1 MAAGKGTRM
10 KSTLPKVLHT
20 VSGKPMLEHVI
31 NSVSNFQPDNIFV
44 IIGHGAEQVK
54 EYFSENQKLTW
65 VEQKEQLGTG
75 HAIMQVF
82 PHLINY
88 NGDVLILS
96 GDVPLLSKET
106 IEEIFNV
113 HQNESSQ
120 ATILTTIIDNPFGY
134 GRIIKDENNNVTKI
148 VEEKD
153 CNKEEKLVK
162 EINSGTYCFNWN
174 YLNSFLKQI
183 TPKNAQ
189 GEYYL
194 TDVIKLFVENNLNVK
209 SYITTKI
216 EEITGIND
224 RYTLSEVEQLMKK
237 NKLREIML
245 SGVTIKSPDTTYI
258 ESDVTIGSD
267 SVIYPNTTLEGKVV
281 IGANCTIGP
290 NAYIKD
296 SKIGANSN
304 LAFCVIKNADL
315 KDDYLSTPFSEM
327 TNERN
332 FL

>member
-31 NSVSNFQPDNIFV
+31 DSVSNFQPDNIFV

-54 EYFSENQKLTW
+54 EYFAENQKLTW

-82 PHLINY
+82 PHLTDY
-88 NGDVLILS
+88 SGDVLILS

-113 HQNESSQ
+113 HQNDSSQ
-120 ATILTTIIDNPFGY
+120 ATILTTIVDNPFGY
-134 GRIIKDENNNVTKI
+134 GRIIKDEKNNVIKI

-153 CNKEEKLVK
+153 CNNQEKSVK

-174 YLNSFLKQI
+174 YLNRFLNQI

-224 RYTLSEVEQLMKK
+224 RYTLSEVEQIMQK

-245 SGVTIKSPDTTYI
+245 SGITIKSPDTTYI
-258 ESDVTIGSD
+258 ESEVVIGSD
-267 SVIYPNTTLEGKVV
+267 SVIYPNTTLEGKVF
-281 IGANCTIGP
+281 IGANCSIGP
-290 NAYIKD
+290 NTYIKD

-304 LAFCVIKNADL
+304 LAFCMIKDSAL
-315 KDDYLSTPFSEM
+315 KDNYVAVPFSEM
-327 TNERN
+327 INERN